1 VRALVAA
8 QKLERR
14 WRHVACRWAP
24 AARGVQSARLVRP
37 AARGGRRGAVAREL
51 EHDGERSRNGS
62 DGVLAADVE
71 LGRNVW
77 GACADSAGVGR
88 ERTARTGP
96 SARAGVCAEGPGAE
110 RHRRRWLGRSG
121 GAQARMRSACGSR
134 RCRWSREAA
143 AVRAGERRH
152 HGGRLRLMSED
163 ALAACSAERRGGAA
177 ALGQCRRA
185 IVARSE
191 RAQRGNRRVRARASS
206 EHESGSDL
214 V

>member
-1 VRALVAA
+1 VR
-8 QKLERR
+8 
-14 WRHVACRWAP
+14 H
-24 AARGVQSARLVRP
+24 G
-37 AARGGRRGAVAREL
+37 REL
-51 EHDGERSRNGS
+51 VCGAGRMCARRAQEQNVADGAGS
-62 DGVLAADVE
+62 A
-71 LGRNVW
+71 
-77 GACADSAGVGR
+77 
-88 ERTARTGP
+88 
-96 SARAGVCAEGPGAE
+96 
-110 RHRRRWLGRSG
+110 G
-121 GAQARMRSACGSR
+121 GAQARVWSACGSR